1 MTNQV
6 LKARYTTTHRLVVIM
21 NGDWMMRTDVV
32 RRYQVD
38 VPDYASCRAS
48 YNAKT
53 GTTEIT
59 FSWTQ
64 VDECPD
70 YMLQP

>member
-1 MTNQV
+1 MDNAL
-6 LKARYTTTHRLVVIM
+6 LKARYATTHRLVVIM
-21 NGDWMMRTDVV
+21 NGDWTMKTDAI

-48 YNAKT
+48 YNGIT

-59 FSWTQ
+59 FTWVQ
-64 VDECPD
+64 IDESPE

>member
-6 LKARYTTTHRLVVIM
+6 LKARYITSYRLVVIM
-21 NGDWMMRTDVV
+21 NGDWMLKTDVI

-38 VPDYASCRAS
+38 VPDYASCKAS
-48 YNAKT
+48 YNART
-53 GTTEIT
+53 DTTEIS
-59 FSWTQ
+59 FSWCQ
-64 VDECPD
+64 VDESPE

>member
-6 LKARYTTTHRLVVIM
+6 LKARYTTTHRLVIIM
-21 NGDWMMRTDVV
+21 NGDWTLRTDVV

-38 VPDYASCRAS
+38 VPDYASCRIS
-48 YNAKT
+48 YNTKT

-64 VDECPD
+64 IDESPE

>member
-38 VPDYASCRAS
+38 VPDYAACRSS

-59 FSWTQ
+59 FSWTHI
-64 VDECPD
+64 DESPE